1 MDQEVGSSQ
10 GPLKG
15 EYETNAIHFL
25 AVNLI

>member
-1 MDQEVGSSQ
+1 MDQEVGSFQ